1 MIWLKRFIGDYVAP
15 TVVMRVPDPMEPD
28 ALDAEEAG
36 MIEMPA
42 VAEQLSRAFHTTF
55 QECKGSH
62 LLCSRVSVSDGE
74 TEQTYLLAV
83 DAEPAAAEYPIKVY
97 PLIPSAKELFG
108 YKEKADDWK
117 CCIFGIT
124 NDSEHAGEVIL
135 STPHL
140 KRIGKQ
146 LRERG
151 YLTEAE
157 VSEFV
162 QEVADWTLRTSM
174 LRKTVSERRKNKWKM
189 AKRPPE
195 YTTAQCARC
204 KRVVLSQRA
213 YLSILA
219 EAVSR
224 DPLET
229 GGVLLGHYDKNG
241 TWHVVEATDPG
252 LDTYHS
258 VNHNEMDDKYHNHLY
273 RVLSRLYEHG
283 LCLVGL
289 WHRHPGSYDRFSM
302 DDDNTN
308 RRFAEAIGN
317 GTLSFLINFDSR
329 ERLTCY
335 YLDQEGD
342 GKYHKLPVYIG
353 DKYFK
358 RTGYLELTTPQAIW
372 SEKRRLQDEI
382 QNG

>member
-151 YLTEAE
+151 YLTEA
-157 VSEFV
+157 
-162 QEVADWTLRTSM
+162 
-174 LRKTVSERRKNKWKM
+174 
-189 AKRPPE
+189 
-195 YTTAQCARC
+195 
-204 KRVVLSQRA
+204 
-213 YLSILA
+213 
-219 EAVSR
+219 
-224 DPLET
+224 
-229 GGVLLGHYDKNG
+229 
-241 TWHVVEATDPG
+241 
-252 LDTYHS
+252 
-258 VNHNEMDDKYHNHLY
+258 
-273 RVLSRLYEHG
+273 
-283 LCLVGL
+283 
-289 WHRHPGSYDRFSM
+289 
-302 DDDNTN
+302 
-308 RRFAEAIGN
+308 
-317 GTLSFLINFDSR
+317 
-329 ERLTCY
+329 
-335 YLDQEGD
+335 
-342 GKYHKLPVYIG
+342 
-353 DKYFK
+353 
-358 RTGYLELTTPQAIW
+358 
-372 SEKRRLQDEI
+372 
-382 QNG
+382 